1 MQRIFDFFV
10 DPLIWPVY
18 IYLAAY
24 GFMWLLAY
32 SLARVFMNQSGI
44 ERGTTRA
51 WRIAVIAHMLGGTV
65 LVIWL
70 VFRAIPRVSE
80 WWHILLYLIPY
91 LCLILILDGFLL
103 LSLSTQGIKRDEP
116 DISAKPVGKSR
127 NPKKKQ

>member
-1 MQRIFDFFV
+1 
-10 DPLIWPVY
+10 
-18 IYLAAY
+18 
-24 GFMWLLAY
+24 MWLLAY

-91 LCLILILDGFLL
+91 LCLILILDGFLV
-103 LSLSTQGIKRDEP
+103 TITINPGDKKRRAGH
-116 DISAKPVGKSR
+116 ISKTSR
-127 NPKKKQ
+127 